1 MIGFICKYT
10 PVELLE
16 AMDAEPVLME
26 PAAANFDE
34 ADTMLH
40 PNLCSYVKGVL
51 ESFHTGGYDGIVLTT
66 CCDSVRRLYDTLKL
80 HYPDKFI
87 YLLDVPRK
95 ADDAAVRLY
104 RHQLE
109 EMTNAYHAYSG
120 HDISYEKLEKLIQK
134 ENVQEE
140 KTDGPRIG
148 LFGARV
154 SRGFRSLLREYGV
167 HLSADM
173 TCTAVRRHFEGGY
186 CGKQSGFPEQGE
198 TGNEALLTAYTVM
211 LLGQF
216 PCLRMADDTVR
227 EELLRKCAAHLDGII
242 YHTVKFCDAY
252 SYEYASLRQY
262 PGIPKLLKVETDMT
276 SQSEGQ
282 IRTRTEAFL
291 ESLGVREQEKDRSIS
306 RTGKRNVYVLGID
319 SGSTSTNGV
328 LMDENGRIAAKTVIR
343 TGAKTVSSA
352 ERALQLILNEAH
364 IEREDIAR
372 VVSTGYGRVSI
383 PFADQ
388 DVTEIT
394 CHARGARYFNGS
406 VRTILD
412 IGGQD
417 SKAIRLNDEGD
428 VTDFVMNDKCA
439 AGTGRFLEMMARTL
453 EMDVSE
459 LGDESMKSTQDIE
472 ISSMCTVFAESEV
485 ISLIAQNKEKADI
498 VHGIHKAIAGK
509 AVSLLNRVGI
519 APELMMT
526 GGVALNPGVIR
537 AVEEKTGIRVCI
549 CDDPEI
555 VGAAGA
561 ALFGLDFLKSGT
573 V

>member
-1 MIGFICKYT
+1 MQMIGFICKYT
-10 PVELLE
+10 PIELLE

-26 PAAANFDE
+26 PAVTNFDE

-51 ESFHTGGYDGIVLTT
+51 EAFHTGGYDGIVLTT
-66 CCDSVRRLYDTLKL
+66 CCDSVRRLYDSLKL

-95 ADDAAVRLY
+95 TDNTAVRLY
-104 RHQLE
+104 QEQLQA
-109 EMTNAYHAYSG
+109 MADAYHTYSG
-120 HDISYEKLEKLIQK
+120 HDISYGKLHDLLSKD
-134 ENVQEE
+134 NSREE
-140 KTDGPRIG
+140 TAGGPRIG

-154 SRGFRSLLREYGV
+154 SSGFRGLLREYGV
-167 HLSADM
+167 RLTVDM
-173 TCTAVRRHFEGGY
+173 TCTSVRRRLEHT
-186 CGKQSGFPEQGE
+186 CG
-198 TGNEALLTAYTVM
+198 TEADTDGKELLNAYARTLLT
-211 LLGQF
+211 QF
-216 PCLRMADDTVR
+216 PCLRMADDTAR
-227 EELLRKCAAHLDGII
+227 SELIRTYAGRLDGII
-242 YHTVKFCDAY
+242 YHTVKFCDVY
-252 SYEYASLRQY
+252 SFEYADLRQY
-262 PGIPKLLKVETDMT
+262 PGIPKILKVETDMT
-276 SQSEGQ
+276 MQSEGQ

-291 ESLGVREQEKDRSIS
+291 ESLGVRNHEEAGNRS
-306 RTGKRNVYVLGID
+306 RPAVGKSYVLGID

-328 LMDENGRIAAKTVIR
+328 LMDENGKIAAEAVIR

-352 ERALQLILNEAH
+352 ERVLQIILDKVH
-364 IEREDIAR
+364 IEREDIVR

-388 DVTEIT
+388 DMTEIT
-394 CHARGARYFNGS
+394 CHARGARYFNKS

-417 SKAIRLNDEGD
+417 SKAIRLNEEGD

-459 LGDESMKSTQDIE
+459 LGAESMKATQNIE

-519 APELMMT
+519 VPELMMT
-526 GGVALNPGVIR
+526 GGVALNPGVVR
-537 AVEEKTGIRVCI
+537 AVEEKTGVRVCL

-561 ALFGLDFLKSGT
+561 ALYGLDFIENGT